1 MHKRTIHVFGKFSWA
16 LCSTTN
22 SRLKVHSSLRRTS
35 QVSWVYCLNNIFT
48 SKKQEQFSRQK
59 CKTLMSQHIIYFI
72 VGMWSHLQAS
82 RKCRLFYWLADS
94 SLFTIHFTMPKRVK
108 GCCWEL
114 SLRLYLIHHA
124 WELQI
129 CGILLKSLSYV
140 LEFNAKMVSDHMF
153 MALVSIFFF
162 CRTRTNRQKT
172 NCARCEVLFSLTQ

>member
-1 MHKRTIHVFGKFSWA
+1 MFGKFSWA
-16 LCSTTN
+16 LSSTTN

-48 SKKQEQFSRQK
+48 SKKQEQFSRHK

-94 SLFTIHFTMPKRVK
+94 LPFTIHFTMPKRIQ

-129 CGILLKSLSYV
+129 CGILIKSLSYV
-140 LEFNAKMVSDHMF
+140 LEFNANHGLWSHVYGFGLH
-153 MALVSIFFF
+153 FFF
-162 CRTRTNRQKT
+162 CHKRKNRQKP
-172 NCARCEVLFSLTQ
+172 NCARCEALFSLIQ